1 MIESYYIINND
12 NIIRDLSTLFSCHII
27 YNMNTTEKII
37 LIIFYLIIVISIPLF
52 LDILLRITVRKR
64 RKYIMKHL
72 AEKKTTE
79 KNKALLIFN
88 NRYSGIVVYSND
100 DSEKAEEFT
109 GDAVE
114 IANNMADNSCVIL
127 ISETLEYVEELEQF
141 IQQLNRVSGGDLFIV
156 NIEKKSPRML
166 WDYKIINIMDKSY
179 YTPGNLM
186 IKWSKPSNL
195 QNKIRNIYKF
205 IFKLIPYNLFADD
218 PIVKN
223 IDTLNSLK

>member
-109 GDAVE
+109 GDA
-114 IANNMADNSCVIL
+114 
-127 ISETLEYVEELEQF
+127 EELEQF

-223 IDTLNSLK
+223 IDSLNSLK